1 MPETSHPIPFYAIS
15 TPRQVAAACSI
26 AVVQPNLRPYVE
38 KAALR
43 LGVRTLPEW
52 PAAIQLDSLLSDPER
67 QRAIQAGHAL
77 PDGSLAIRDRAE
89 LKEAIGKV
97 KAAKGDQSVARR
109 HLIARAKALG
119 AADLLPAEWGGP
131 PRAPATRPSGEPVG
145 LDASPAALFDPGRR
159 RELDTVVRAV
169 ALSTGSDYP
178 GALGALRGAWEDV
191 RAEIGM
197 GAVTLARVA
206 ERAGVRA
213 LDSLAQDINT
223 LQSRDAEA
231 VKMLDAATSALP
243 ARRVDGQ
250 GRVLVE
256 QGFDLP
262 HYRRDD
268 EAQERDWLCA
278 RALDR
283 GYESRETFDET
294 NLAWAGA
301 GLSLVRSLERPV
313 EVAGAHRDA
322 EGSVR
327 ALDAAIGAAED
338 AEGRKRALETVI
350 GGART
355 LDTRPASSTDQQ
367 VRDQQVARTLGG
379 LTARQL
385 DAALDGYLRG
395 GMSLEASVA
404 QATSLHAG
412 PAPAAEPTQEED
424 PRRVLDTHA
433 RALMAADESL
443 TYLDALQA
451 VTGVDLGPR
460 LLAG

>member
-1 MPETSHPIPFYAIS
+1 MPMPETSHPIPFYAIS

-43 LGVRTLPEW
+43 LGVPTLPE
-52 PAAIQLDSLLSDPER
+52 
-67 QRAIQAGHAL
+67 
-77 PDGSLAIRDRAE
+77 
-89 LKEAIGKV
+89 
-97 KAAKGDQSVARR
+97 
-109 HLIARAKALG
+109 
-119 AADLLPAEWGGP
+119 
-131 PRAPATRPSGEPVG
+131 
-145 LDASPAALFDPGRR
+145 SPAALFDPGRR

-262 HYRRDD
+262 HYRPND
-268 EAQERDWLCA
+268 EPPEPTR
-278 RALDR
+278 
-283 GYESRETFDET
+283 
-294 NLAWAGA
+294 
-301 GLSLVRSLERPV
+301 RSP
-313 EVAGAHRDA
+313 
-322 EGSVR
+322 
-327 ALDAAIGAAED
+327 
-338 AEGRKRALETVI
+338 
-350 GGART
+350 
-355 LDTRPASSTDQQ
+355 
-367 VRDQQVARTLGG
+367 
-379 LTARQL
+379 
-385 DAALDGYLRG
+385 
-395 GMSLEASVA
+395 
-404 QATSLHAG
+404 
-412 PAPAAEPTQEED
+412 PAPA
-424 PRRVLDTHA
+424 PR
-433 RALMAADESL
+433 S
-443 TYLDALQA
+443 
-451 VTGVDLGPR
+451 
-460 LLAG
+460 